1 MKTRATLLA
10 IVLMMGLPDLF
21 AHPGHHHGTGLP
33 DAAAHI
39 LLGLQYLA
47 ALLVPAA
54 AIALFLRS
62 ARRKKS
68 RKATTPNQEK

>member
-1 MKTRATLLA
+1 MKKPTTAFVALALLA
-10 IVLMMGLPDLF
+10 ATAQ
-21 AHPGHHHGTGLP
+21 AHPGHHHGAGLP

-54 AIALFLRS
+54 AIAVFLRS
-62 ARRKKS
+62 ARRTKN
-68 RKATTPNQEK
+68 RTPSTKDHNK

>member
-1 MKTRATLLA
+1 MKKPTAALVALALLA
-10 IVLMMGLPDLF
+10 ATAQ
-21 AHPGHHHGTGLP
+21 AHPGHHHETGLP
-33 DAAAHI
+33 DFPAHI

-47 ALLVPAA
+47 ALLIPAA

-68 RKATTPNQEK
+68 EAKSKTRRQP